1 MPAVFEFGDNCSVF
15 WDVGNLAIRKNQY
28 SRSPGSNRSAKNAGR
43 EGDNAAKNTVAVA
56 LSYVS
61 DGDNGAPKVVASGRG
76 WFAEKILEIA
86 FANDVKVREDP
97 DLAEM
102 LAAVDLDSEIPVEAF
117 IAVAE
122 ILRYVYAANGN
133 TSPEVTQ

>member
-1 MPAVFEFGDNCSVF
+1 MIRRRLTFGAEGFEFGNYIGIFRGTRDLTVRN
-15 WDVGNLAIRKNQY
+15 NQ
-28 SRSPGSNRSAKNAGR
+28 RSQSQGSKRSAKNAGR
-43 EGDNAAKNTVAVA
+43 EDDKVAKNAVAVA

-61 DGDNGAPKVVASGRG
+61 EGYKGAPKVVASGRG

-117 IAVAE
+117 IAVTE
-122 ILRYVYAANGN
+122 ILR
-133 TSPEVTQ
+133 

>member
-1 MPAVFEFGDNCSVF
+1 MLTP
-15 WDVGNLAIRKNQY
+15 Q
-28 SRSPGSNRSAKNAGR
+28 AKNA
-43 EGDNAAKNTVAVA
+43 VAVA
-56 LSYVS
+56 LSYAPT
-61 DGDNGAPKVVASGRG
+61 DQDGAPKVVATGRG

-122 ILRYVYAANGN
+122 ILRYVYAANGTTPN
-133 TSPEVTQ
+133 EAPQL